1 MLFHVSFEEVLPG
14 CKTAI
19 SKYSKNM
26 NLGLTGKNVVVMGA
40 SKGIGKSIALSLSAE
55 GANLAICARGEEA
68 LRSVESD
75 IKQQGVKVFA
85 SNCNVGNREALNE
98 FLESA
103 KRDLGSIDILVNNV
117 SALRFGDEQIDW
129 ETSVNIDL
137 MGSVWATQKV
147 VPWMTEAG
155 GGSILFISSI
165 SALEA
170 GSPPSYAAMKAAII
184 SYSKTMAVQLAP
196 QNIRVNTIAPGSIE
210 FEGGI
215 WDMVKQHNRSMYDMA
230 LGSIPLGRMGRPD
243 EVGDV
248 AAFVVSPRASWIT
261 GACIPVDGGQ
271 HRSNL

>member
-1 MLFHVSFEEVLPG
+1 
-14 CKTAI
+14 
-19 SKYSKNM
+19 
-26 NLGLTGKNVVVMGA
+26 MGA
-40 SKGIGKSIALSLSAE
+40 SKGIGKSIALSLAAE

-85 SNCNVGNREALNE
+85 STCDVGNRDSLNE
-98 FLESA
+98 FLETA
-103 KRDLGSIDILVNNV
+103 KRNLGSIDILVNNV

-210 FEGGI
+210 FEGGV
-215 WDMVKQHNRSMYDMA
+215 WDMIKQHNRPLYDMA
-230 LGSIPLGRMGRPD
+230 LASIPLGRMGRPD